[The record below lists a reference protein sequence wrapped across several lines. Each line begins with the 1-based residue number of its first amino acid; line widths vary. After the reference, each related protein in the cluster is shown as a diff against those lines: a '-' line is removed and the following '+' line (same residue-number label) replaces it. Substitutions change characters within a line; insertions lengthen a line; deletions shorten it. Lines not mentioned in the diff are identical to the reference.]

1 MTTVPSYPATQARS
15 GLILFAPS
23 PEASEWRRLIEREA
37 QAAAITTFAAGFEK
51 CDRTGPVVY
60 LSDDLNDLNSASYDE
75 IAIILTQAE
84 TLGSWT
90 GVDRVQASL
99 SLSALPA
106 TGDALRYIT
115 PSTLAG
121 AQRIDV
127 LSFLSVDLN
136 QRTPPG
142 DNVQP
147 DQALSIYREGPP
159 RPGVNYLW
167 QPGNFVIDLKH
178 RISSSGDAYI
188 DLTGRARCIVHGP
201 YVALP
206 AGRWRAVVRFAVD
219 EAASRHRLR
228 FEWGGQDH
236 FTSFEAVAGRP
247 GHFQAELSHTIA
259 QSSLSELRLILPESS
274 LAGTLTFEG
283 VDIEL
288 SDLPVA
294 ERGG

>member
-37 QAAAITTFAAGFEK
+37 QASGVATFAAGFEHS
-51 CDRTGPVVY
+51 DRSGPVVY
-60 LSDDLNDLNSASYDE
+60 LSDDLNDLSDLNFASYDE

-99 SLSALPA
+99 ALSALPA
-106 TGDALRYIT
+106 TGGAVRYIT

-121 AQRIDV
+121 ARRIDV
-127 LSFLSVDLN
+127 LSFLSVDLS

-142 DNVQP
+142 DDLKP

-167 QPGNFVIDLKH
+167 QPSNFVIDLKH
-178 RISSSGDAYI
+178 RTSSSGDACI

-236 FTSFEAVAGRP
+236 FTSFEAIAGRP

-288 SDLPVA
+288 NDLAVA
-294 ERGG
+294 